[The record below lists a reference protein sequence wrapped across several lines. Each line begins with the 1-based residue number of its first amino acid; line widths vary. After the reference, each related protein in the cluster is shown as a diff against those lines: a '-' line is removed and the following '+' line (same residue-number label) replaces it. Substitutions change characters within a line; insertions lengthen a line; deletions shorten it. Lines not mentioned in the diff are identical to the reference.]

1 MNRLLLLALGFL
13 IPLLAH
19 AQNLTVTVDGNP
31 VENWAAM
38 EGTNYDSTT
47 GKVSAT
53 MQISASD
60 YSSVPVTIS
69 TSSSNPIIVGDQE
82 LAMGEEFTYDADFSN
97 GQPATITFST
107 INYEKHCSCNI
118 KIGNELT
125 FSLYL
130 HFDPISTII
139 DGMTFTRNPLGD
151 ATCTMASYS
160 GEYEEVTIPET
171 VEIEGSQYIVNEIGY
186 RAFFNNK
193 IIKSISLPESIKY
206 IRDSAFAQCE
216 ILETINLPEGLIEIE
231 QSAFRYCKLL
241 SNPNFPSS
249 IKNLGNA
256 AYQYCHSIN
265 SLTIPNSIIYIGEK
279 NFEYSPI
286 SILILEDGEDNLELG
301 DDILGTYCNQLYIG
315 RDLTGAK
322 LSPGAMLSS
331 FNIGAPVTNLDWFDP
346 SLTPEL
352 LQIVSNSTTPPS
364 IGRFSQEQY
373 DNIYVFVPESAMDA
387 YANDQNWAFFNHISG
402 LTKPADEYEISII
415 PEQATIN
422 VGETL
427 TVQCQVEPFIEA
439 YLNMQISNNEVLNM
453 YNFGEVYGAKAGE
466 ADVTATLLL
475 NGKTA
480 TCHVTVL
487 QPATSIRLNKT
498 SLDLSK
504 GESVKLLANIDPV
517 DVSDS
522 NVAWTSSNEAV
533 ATVGADGTVIAVGG
547 GECDITATTH
557 NGLTA
562 TCHVKV
568 TVMPEGVSF
577 DIDQSQILVG
587 ESLTITP
594 VFTPADATET
604 TLTWSTSD
612 ANIATV
618 SNGLVTGVN
627 PGTVTITATTVNN
640 LMATC
645 TVTVKQ
651 PVTSITLN
659 PETATILKGETLTIT
674 ATVLP
679 ENAEDKT
686 LTWTS
691 SNPTVATVND
701 GVVEAL
707 AQGEAIITATSA
719 NGITA
724 SSTITVIDKAT
735 EIVLD
740 YYDIEVIAGN
750 TFQLTATLLP
760 EGCEPETL
768 TWSSSHTSI
777 ATVDDNGLVTAVS
790 PGTASITVMS
800 SNGLTA
806 NCTVYVLPVL
816 VETVTVTPY
825 NVEAVEGTS
834 VQLKAEV
841 SPANATDTTVI
852 WKSSN
857 ENVATVDEIGL
868 VTIQSPGDAIV
879 TATANDGGGAY
890 GECNV
895 TGVSGIDALY
905 ADGSL
910 WDLYDV
916 NGLLLKAA
924 ISANELKQMTPGVYI
939 LRSATRSI
947 KLKL

>member
-38 EGTNYDSTT
+38 EGTNYDATT

-60 YSSVPVTIS
+60 YSPVPVTIS

-82 LAMGEEFTYDADFSN
+82 LAMGEELTYDADFPN
-97 GQPATITFST
+97 GQPATIIFST
-107 INYEKHCSCNI
+107 INYEKPCSCNI

-130 HFDPISTII
+130 HFDPISTVI

-231 QSAFRYCKLL
+231 YQSFRFCELL
-241 SNPNFPSS
+241 QTPKFPSTLKK
-249 IKNLGNA
+249 IGDA
-256 AYQYCHSIN
+256 AYQCCYNIK
-265 SLTIPNSIIYIGEK
+265 SLIFPESIIYVGDE
-279 NFEYSPI
+279 NFGWSNI
-286 SILILEDGEDNLELG
+286 RTLIFEDGEDNLELG
-301 DDILGTYCNQLYIG
+301 EELLVATYDYLYIG
-315 RDLTGAK
+315 RNLVGAK
-322 LSPGAMLSS
+322 LPIGASLNSL
-331 FNIGAPVTNLDWFDP
+331 NIGAPVTNLDWFDP
-346 SLTPEL
+346 SQTPEL

-439 YLNMQISNNEVLNM
+439 YLNMQISSNEVLNM

-480 TCHVTVL
+480 TCHITVL

-504 GESVKLLANIDPV
+504 GESVKLLVNIDPV

-533 ATVGADGTVIAVGG
+533 ATVGADGTVTAVGG

-568 TVMPEGVSF
+568 TVMPEAISF
-577 DIDQSQILVG
+577 DIEQSQILVG
-587 ESLTITP
+587 ESLTITT

-618 SNGLVTGVN
+618 SNGVVTGVN

-640 LMATC
+640 LTATC

-659 PETATILKGETLTIT
+659 PETATILKGKTLTIE

-777 ATVDDNGLVTAVS
+777 ATVDDNGLVTAIS

-800 SNGLTA
+800 STGLTA

-816 VETVTVTPY
+816 VETVTVTPF
-825 NVEAVEGTS
+825 NVEAVEGTN

-841 SPANATDTTVI
+841 SPTNATDTTVT
-852 WKSSN
+852 WKSNN
-857 ENVATVDEIGL
+857 ENVATVDETGL

-879 TATANDGGGAY
+879 TATANDGSGAY

-939 LRSATRSI
+939 LRSATRTI

>member
-1 MNRLLLLALGFL
+1 M
-13 IPLLAH
+13 
-19 AQNLTVTVDGNP
+19 
-31 VENWAAM
+31 
-38 EGTNYDSTT
+38 
-47 GKVSAT
+47 
-53 MQISASD
+53 
-60 YSSVPVTIS
+60 
-69 TSSSNPIIVGDQE
+69 
-82 LAMGEEFTYDADFSN
+82 
-97 GQPATITFST
+97 
-107 INYEKHCSCNI
+107 
-118 KIGNELT
+118 
-125 FSLYL
+125 
-130 HFDPISTII
+130 
-139 DGMTFTRNPLGD
+139 
-151 ATCTMASYS
+151 
-160 GEYEEVTIPET
+160 
-171 VEIEGSQYIVNEIGY
+171 
-186 RAFFNNK
+186 
-193 IIKSISLPESIKY
+193 
-206 IRDSAFAQCE
+206 
-216 ILETINLPEGLIEIE
+216 
-231 QSAFRYCKLL
+231 
-241 SNPNFPSS
+241 
-249 IKNLGNA
+249 
-256 AYQYCHSIN
+256 
-265 SLTIPNSIIYIGEK
+265 
-279 NFEYSPI
+279 
-286 SILILEDGEDNLELG
+286 
-301 DDILGTYCNQLYIG
+301 
-315 RDLTGAK
+315 
-322 LSPGAMLSS
+322 
-331 FNIGAPVTNLDWFDP
+331 TNLDWFDP

-352 LQIVSNSTTPPS
+352 LQIVSNSTTPPT

-439 YLNMQISNNEVLNM
+439 YLNMQISSNEVLNM

-480 TCHVTVL
+480 TCHITVL

-504 GESVKLLANIDPV
+504 GESVKLLVNIDPV

-533 ATVGADGTVIAVGG
+533 ATVGADGTVTAVGG

-568 TVMPEGVSF
+568 TVMPEAISF
-577 DIDQSQILVG
+577 DIEQSQILVG

-618 SNGLVTGVN
+618 SNGVVTGVN

-640 LMATC
+640 LTATC

-659 PETATILKGETLTIT
+659 PETATILKGKTLTIE

-800 SNGLTA
+800 STGLTA

-816 VETVTVTPY
+816 VETVTVTPF

-841 SPANATDTTVI
+841 SPTNATDTTVT
-852 WKSSN
+852 WKSNN
-857 ENVATVDEIGL
+857 ENVATVDETGI

-879 TATANDGGGAY
+879 TATANDGSGAY

-910 WDLYDV
+910 WDLYDI

-939 LRSATRSI
+939 LRSATRTI